1 MKKAIITG
9 ITGQDGSYLAELL
22 LSKGYEVFGFIRRES
37 FENSNDS
44 FRNIESIKAKITV
57 IPVSITDPLNIYKEI
72 SKIIP
77 DEFYHLAAQSFVSYD
92 MSDEINIMNINF
104 NSTLYIVNTLKE
116 INKICKLFFAGS
128 SEMFGSPDICP
139 QNENSKFN
147 PKSIYG
153 IAKVSSYYLL
163 KNFRDKE
170 NFFTSTGIMYNH
182 ESPRRGSQF
191 VTKKIVSTAVKIK
204 YGLASKLEL
213 GNLEAKRDW
222 GYAPDYVYAMWLI
235 LQQNKPDDYVLAT
248 GRLHTVREFVKIVF
262 EYLDLN
268 YEDYIEINQSFFRAS
283 ENISLCGDASKIKS
297 IGWKETKSLE
307 EVIKDMVDVEKK
319 KYEDKK

>member
-44 FRNIESIKAKITV
+44 FRNIESIKAKITL

-77 DEFYHLAAQSFVSYD
+77 DEFYHLAAHSFVSYD

-116 INKICKLFFAGS
+116 INKNCKLFFAGS

-163 KNFRDKE
+163 KNFRDKY

-283 ENISLCGDASKIKS
+283 EKISLCGDASKIKS